1 MLNSDFSDAKV
12 GDKVTSSI
20 WGYGVIVYI
29 SDCSDYP
36 IRCRFGSYSQYMNRE
51 FTLGGHYQISEILP
65 TLFKGHIDPASFQVS
80 YKTIE

>member
-12 GDKVTSSI
+12 GDKVTSSKY
-20 WGYGVIVYI
+20 GYGFIRI
-29 SDCSDYP
+29 IDDKKTAYP
-36 IRCRFGSYSQYMNRE
+36 IEVEFESTLEWYSLTGFY
-51 FTLGGHYQISEILP
+51 HYSNLLP

>member
-12 GDKVTSSI
+12 GDKVTSSKY
-20 WGYGVIVYI
+20 GYGVISFIKEVGVYPVRVSFEMTENI
-29 SDCSDYP
+29 GYDL
-36 IRCRFGSYSQYMNRE
+36 
-51 FTLGGHYQISEILP
+51 LGFYHYEDFLP